1 MCQCLDVLQL
11 GLACLLVK
19 KRLLAEVR
27 LLRLGLDFKLRK
39 PLILLLFLAVE
50 LLLYVRVVAE
60 VVSPDSRLLLVPLA
74 VLTRELLVVVLV

>member
-1 MCQCLDVLQL
+1 M
-11 GLACLLVK
+11 VK

-27 LLRLGLDFKLRK
+27 LWRLGLDFKLRK